1 MHQYQRI
8 ILVIIPILSLII
20 FAVFLYFSISDNVR
34 YSTKESMTNQEAGS
48 ILPVIYDSS
57 LSSKTKI
64 TDLLG
69 IPINDAS
76 YNQIINSQSKDT
88 DSVINAVKKYIG
100 SIVSFSNENG
110 GAPSI
115 PSTTQPIN
123 TSSTANTVST
133 TNATTTK
140 PATLGI
146 SHKSYAERAA
156 ETSNKTTTS

>member
-1 MHQYQRI
+1 M
-8 ILVIIPILSLII
+8 LIIPILSLII
-20 FAVFLYFSISDNVR
+20 FAVFLYFRITDNSR
-34 YSTKESMTNQEAGS
+34 YSTKESMTNQEAGA
-48 ILPVIYDSS
+48 ILPVVYDSG

-69 IPINDAS
+69 IPVNDAS
-76 YNQIINSQSKDT
+76 YNQIINSTSKDT
-88 DSVINAVKKYIG
+88 DAIITAVKEYIG
-100 SIVSFSNENG
+100 SIVTFSNANG

-123 TSSTANTVST
+123 TSSTANTVAT

-140 PATLGI
+140 PMTLGV

-156 ETSNKTTTS
+156 ETSKKTTTS